1 MAQITIIPHAKLST
15 SKIILYNELNGRS
28 FANCG
33 KSKSLNNLSDNH
45 VKGVLSKGS
54 KKNIKRNIQLW
65 SDALEAKK
73 FMSRKTNEWLR
84 TQITFCTLTLP
95 AKQFHTDYEIKR
107 DLLNRWNIE
116 IKREIKSDTYLWV
129 AEKQDNGNI
138 HFHILYPKF
147 IHWQT
152 VRNKWNRIL
161 DDNGY
166 IALYRENQK
175 EFHSN
180 GFRLREDLTDKWSA
194 ENQYKAYQN
203 GIACNWSNPNSTDIH
218 SLEKIKNVGNYIT
231 KYLTKGNEEL
241 KIDGRLW
248 SCSKNFQSLI
258 SADFIISNEVEKY
271 IELELLNDKVRKF
284 EGENYSVISGT
295 SLRELRNKSP
305 VLYKQYMEIQHHNYS
320 VLYN

>member
-1 MAQITIIPHAKLST
+1 MAQITVIPHAKFST
-15 SKIILYNELNGRS
+15 GKLVLYNELHGRS

-33 KSKSLNNLSDNH
+33 KSNSISNLSDNH
-45 VKGVLSKGS
+45 VKGVLSAGS
-54 KKNIKRNIQLW
+54 KKSIKRNVNMWI
-65 SDALEAKK
+65 DCLEAKK

-95 AKQFHTDYEIKR
+95 AKQFHTDKEIKR

-116 IKREIKSDTYLWV
+116 VKREIKSDTYLWV

-147 IHWQT
+147 IHWKT

-166 IALYRENQK
+166 IDLYRENQK
-175 EFHSN
+175 AFHSN
-180 GFRLREDLTDKWSA
+180 GFKLREELTEKWSA
-194 ENQYKAYQN
+194 ENQYKSYLN

-218 SLEKIKNVGNYIT
+218 SLEKVKNVANYIT

-248 SCSKNFQSLI
+248 SCSDNFRLLRT
-258 SADFIISNEVEKY
+258 ADFLVSNEVENY
-271 IELELLNDKVRKF
+271 INHELLNSKVSKF
-284 EGENYSVISGT
+284 DAENYSVISGT
-295 SLRELRNKSP
+295 SIKELRNKSP
-305 VLYKQYMEIQHHNYS
+305 IIYKQYMEIQHANYS

>member
-1 MAQITIIPHAKLST
+1 MPQITVIPHAKIST
-15 SKIILYNELNGRS
+15 GKVILYNELNGRS

-33 KSKSLNNLSDNH
+33 KSNSLNNLSDNH

-54 KKNIKRNIQLW
+54 KKNIKRNIQIW
-65 SDALEAKK
+65 TDALEAKK
-73 FMSRKTNEWLR
+73 FMSRKTNDWLR

-95 AKQFHTDYEIKR
+95 AKQFHTDKEIKR
-107 DLLNRWNIE
+107 ELLNRWNIE

-152 VRNKWNRIL
+152 VRNKWNKIL

-166 IALYRENQK
+166 IKLYRENQK
-175 EFHSN
+175 AFHSN
-180 GFRLREDLTDKWSA
+180 GFKLREELTEKWSA
-194 ENQYKAYQN
+194 ENQYKSYLN

-248 SCSKNFQSLI
+248 SCSENFRLLRA
-258 SADFIISNEVEKY
+258 ADFFVDNEIENY
-271 IELELLNDKVRKF
+271 IESELKNDKVSKF
-284 EGENYSVISGT
+284 DAENYSVISGT

-305 VLYKQYMEIQHHNYS
+305 IIYKKYMEIQNNNYS
-320 VLYN
+320 ILYK

>member
-1 MAQITIIPHAKLST
+1 MPQITVIPHAKLST
-15 SKIILYNELNGRS
+15 GKIIMYNELHGRS

-33 KSKSLNNLSDNH
+33 KSNSLKNLEDNH

-65 SDALEAKK
+65 TDALEAKK

-84 TQITFCTLTLP
+84 SQITFCTLTLP
-95 AKQFHTDYEIKR
+95 AQQFHTDKEIKR
-107 DLLNRWNIE
+107 ELLNRWNIE
-116 IKREIKSDTYLWV
+116 IKREIKSETNLWV
-129 AEKQDNGNI
+129 SEKQDNGNI

-161 DDNGY
+161 NDNGY

-194 ENQYKAYQN
+194 ENQYKSYLN

-218 SLEKIKNVGNYIT
+218 SLVKVKNVANYIT
-231 KYLTKGNEEL
+231 KYLTKGNEQKL
-241 KIDGRLW
+241 IDGRLW

-271 IELELLNDKVRKF
+271 IELELLNDKVKKF

-305 VLYKQYMEIQHHNYS
+305 IIYKQYMEIQHHNYS